1 MENFIKLFAT
11 LTKLLP
17 LIVDAVR
24 AVEAAFPQAGAG
36 ALKTAMIK
44 NMMQQSYATL
54 ASAEVSFD
62 SMWPTLEGV
71 IANAVKIEFP
81 KSTSDQ
87 PTNQG
92 A

>member
-11 LTKLLP
+11 ITKLLP
-17 LIVDAVR
+17 LVVDAVR

-44 NMMQQSYATL
+44 NMMQQSYATIM
-54 ASAEVSFD
+54 SAEVSFE

-71 IANAVKIEFP
+71 IANAVSIEFP
-81 KSTSDQ
+81 KSSTNQ
-87 PTNQG
+87 PTQG